1 MAVVPSSALAETR
14 IGILLWNSQP
24 RYEQCKEGGLEV
36 LRREGFKEGEA
47 TVVVEQAYGNHNT
60 AAQLA
65 RKFAESHLA
74 IVVPIG
80 TSAALAAAEAMKD
93 TPVVFAMVFD
103 PVAVKIAQDWKT
115 SGNNTTGSSSKAP
128 ASALLGALRR
138 LTAVKKLAVLYTPGE
153 ANSEAQLTDFEDLQK
168 EYAITTIAVP
178 LRSRVEVE
186 AALNKVAAAPA
197 EAVVLTGSSVIGD
210 TVAQIV
216 LLASRV
222 HIVTATQS
230 EDHVDKGVLLGVT
243 VDPRAVGRLAGEKA
257 VRVLRGATPASIPIE
272 ALKTSQVMVNLKTA
286 KASGIDVP
294 ADVRKM
300 ATRLVE

>member
-1 MAVVPSSALAETR
+1 
-14 IGILLWNSQP
+14 
-24 RYEQCKEGGLEV
+24 
-36 LRREGFKEGEA
+36 
-47 TVVVEQAYGNHNT
+47 
-60 AAQLA
+60 
-65 RKFAESHLA
+65 
-74 IVVPIG
+74 
-80 TSAALAAAEAMKD
+80 
-93 TPVVFAMVFD
+93 
-103 PVAVKIAQDWKT
+103 
-115 SGNNTTGSSSKAP
+115 
-128 ASALLGALRR
+128 
-138 LTAVKKLAVLYTPGE
+138 
-153 ANSEAQLTDFEDLQK
+153 
-168 EYAITTIAVP
+168 
-178 LRSRVEVE
+178 VE